1 MKQNQLPLSQ
11 IFHFI
16 FSIPESGSKFQT
28 TLVKMWFSFF
38 TCNLGKK
45 KSVNEKKMLKDCA

>member
-1 MKQNQLPLSQ
+1 MKQNQLPLSR

-16 FSIPESGSKFQT
+16 VSIPESGSKFQT